1 MHRPTTLRL
10 PSSPALLGGLAVL
23 LAAPRVEAAR
33 RTTVAVVGA
42 HLPAVEAEGAA
53 ATVERLAAALDET
66 GRLDGLEGELTQRA
80 LAGRE
85 DLVLEGAFLGPGR
98 ARLAEGRV
106 LYERAEFEAAVAPLQ
121 EAVADLSNAT
131 LRTRDNKDL
140 LDSLLLLGL
149 TQYSLGEEAEAR
161 AAWSGLVRLDPAR
174 QLDSVN
180 YPPKVVAAFGAAR
193 TAAMGGA
200 RGSLRLSLPEGAQA
214 FVDGREASAEVDGL
228 LPGGHY
234 VLVIAPDGQRDGALV
249 DVQAGGQTAWE
260 PALARLR
267 IATPAEDEA
276 GRRQQSAQLY
286 AALGQH
292 AGANL
297 VLLAGES
304 ATGKVGLQLYE
315 PRTGNF
321 SKVVEAAAGEDA
333 LGSLVDLV
341 PSVAAFVDEEG
352 ALRADRVTR
361 NALGLDISANLWLAG
376 TLLDPA
382 PSGETVTVTRKTPW
396 YLWAGVAAVAAGGAA
411 TLAVVLTQD
420 DGGGGEVDGGEDP
433 GPAPV
438 DPDQGSVVLS
448 LP

>member
-1 MHRPTTLRL
+1 MHRPHPLRL

-33 RTTVAVVGA
+33 RPTVAVVGA

-193 TAAMGGA
+193 TAAMSGA

-249 DVQAGGQTAWE
+249 EVQAGSQTAWE

-420 DGGGGEVDGGEDP
+420 EGGGGEVDGGEDP

>member
-1 MHRPTTLRL
+1 MHRPPALRPPL
-10 PSSPALLGGLAVL
+10 VPALLGGAAL
-23 LAAPRVEAAR
+23 LLVAPGAEAAR
-33 RTTVAVVGA
+33 RPTVAVVGA
-42 HLPAVEAEGAA
+42 HLSAVEAEGAA
-53 ATVERLAAALDET
+53 AAVERLATALDET

-80 LAGRE
+80 VSGRE
-85 DLVLEGAFLGPGR
+85 DLVLEAAFLGPGR

-121 EAVADLSNAT
+121 EAVADLANAT

-149 TQYSLGEEAEAR
+149 TQYSMGEEAEAR

-193 TAAMGGA
+193 TAAMAGA
-200 RGSLRLSLPEGAQA
+200 RGSLKLSLPAGAQA
-214 FVDGREASAEVDGL
+214 FVDGREVSADVGEL
-228 LPGGHY
+228 LPGEHY

-249 DVQAGGQTAWE
+249 AVKAGGQTAWE

-292 AGANL
+292 AGASL
-297 VLLAGES
+297 VLLAGE
-304 ATGKVGLQLYE
+304 TGGGKVGLQLYE

-382 PSGETVTVTRKTPW
+382 PGGETVTVTRKTPW
-396 YLWAGVAAVAAGGAA
+396 YLWAGVAVAAGGAA

-420 DGGGGEVDGGEDP
+420 EGGGENGGDGGEDT